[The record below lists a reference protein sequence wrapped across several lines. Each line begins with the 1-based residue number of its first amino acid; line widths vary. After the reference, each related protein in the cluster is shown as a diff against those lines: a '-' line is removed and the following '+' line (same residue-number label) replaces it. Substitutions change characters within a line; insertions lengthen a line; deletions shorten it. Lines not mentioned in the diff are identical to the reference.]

1 LFVRNLYTFRKFAHS
16 FCTFILMH
24 SLVNN
29 LETIRTVKHSYECSH
44 EQYRS
49 YERLMNSL
57 PDLISLLILLFF
69 LLLLEWS
76 SSKSLKLCCFKS
88 DPDEIWQEC
97 LGMFFT
103 HPLTEPYF
111 QFGVTVSWRH
121 FTQKS
126 AATWWVNMRLPV
138 TCAAM
143 LTVPDLCLIC
153 TCCKALFRK
162 TLFHMPN
169 VLYVLT
175 EQWVGTVENHR
186 KNGKKKHGTL
196 LWKSQKSR
204 QNQGSLFI

>member
-1 LFVRNLYTFRKFAHS
+1 
-16 FCTFILMH
+16 MH

-29 LETIRTVKHSYECSH
+29 LETKHSYECSH

-175 EQWVGTVENHR
+175 EQWVGTVENHG
-186 KNGKKKHGTL
+186 KNGKKKTRHTFVKIAKITA
-196 LWKSQKSR
+196 KSGQ
-204 QNQGSLFI
+204 FI